1 MKIKSFQVSRKQ
13 YFALM
18 LHFLSYN
25 IVATLISLMLSV
37 NKYNWSFS
45 LLLKCNF
52 DLNKFLWIKPFQ
64 NWP

>member
-1 MKIKSFQVSRKQ
+1 
-13 YFALM
+13 M

-25 IVATLISLMLSV
+25 IVSTLISLMLSV
-37 NKYNWSFS
+37 NKYNLGFS

-52 DLNKFLWIKPFQ
+52 DLKKFLGIKPFK

>member
-45 LLLKCNF
+45 LLLKM
-52 DLNKFLWIKPFQ
+52 
-64 NWP
+64 